1 MLMNLGAGQWVMKST
16 KLNIITD
23 TGKKKKN
30 EKQLERVMY
39 PQESMDALLTPCLF
53 V

>member
-1 MLMNLGAGQWVMKST
+1 MVRSGWFVKSA

-23 TGKKKKN
+23 TGKKN

-39 PQESMDALLTPCLF
+39 RQESMNALLTLHVFLF
-53 V
+53 N